1 MSNKLITYSL
11 PESLI
16 WKVDKLNR
24 LYGVP
29 KSRLIAQAIL
39 LLVSEYDSRVDNY
52 GHQFGQDFSIEDVEK
67 EYAMREE

>member
-1 MSNKLITYSL
+1 
-11 PESLI
+11 
-16 WKVDKLNR
+16 VDKLNR